1 MGLFDRFKKDK
12 APDPIKTLDMRGH
25 KNSKTDKIM
34 NSYQQMGAAKATSM
48 IQPWYTSSS
57 TSVKVTLNDNER
69 IVIADMLKKPYTK
82 KGSQLICSLPD
93 DVLAHALQHID
104 QTIAD
109 IESSSSGSISARTVI
124 GYLEHWYEV
133 VMEEQGAR
141 QHRVPPEWD
150 DIF

>member
-34 NSYQQMGAAKATSM
+34 NSYQQMGAAKAASM
-48 IQPWYTSSS
+48 ISPWYAAGTWREVDL
-57 TSVKVTLNDNER
+57 TDNER

-124 GYLEHWYEV
+124 GYLEDWYEV

-141 QHRVPPEWD
+141 QHRVPLEWD
-150 DIF
+150 DIL